1 MSVDPEL
8 ADRIFDAAI
17 RAPSADNR
25 HLFELELAGDEI
37 RMWARREFLDAPFHR
52 RVLCLL
58 GFGAAAENMIVR
70 AAALGLAGE
79 PSWWPERS
87 QPGLIL
93 TLPLGASGQAA
104 SSLDAAIEAR
114 HTNRRVR
121 YHGPGLTSEQQT
133 ALMRL
138 VEPLGVRLVPLDAPE
153 QRKTALGLLRAAEAE
168 RFRNQAL
175 HDDLFGSIRFEAG
188 WNASCP
194 EGLAPGT
201 LEVEPPMRPMFAALR
216 HWKVMRAANLIGAP
230 ISLALRA
237 ADLPCRLAPH
247 LCTLATALPLE
258 QGALAAGR
266 ALERVW
272 LQATSWGLAFQ
283 PFAAPTLLAL
293 DGYREV
299 SASVRERLQR
309 GWAGLV
315 PGETPFIAFRMGRAR
330 APAMRSGRP
339 PVKAFVKDSP
349 RSSETGPSAGRPT

>member
-1 MSVDPEL
+1 MAIDPAL
-8 ADRIFDAAI
+8 AHRIFAAAI
-17 RAPSADNR
+17 QAPSADNR

-37 RMWARREFLDAPFHR
+37 RMWARPEFIEAPFHR

-58 GFGAAAENMIVR
+58 GFGAAAENMVVR

-79 PSWWPERS
+79 PFWWPESS

-93 TLPLGASGQAA
+93 RLQLSPWGKSASA
-104 SSLDAAIEAR
+104 LDPAIEER

-121 YHGPGLTSEQQT
+121 YSGPRLGSEQQA
-133 ALMRL
+133 ALSRL
-138 VEPLGVRLVPLDAPE
+138 TESLGVRLLWLDAPE
-153 QRKTALGLLRAAEAE
+153 RRKAALNLLRTAEGE

-175 HDDLFGSIRFEAG
+175 HADLFGSIRFEAG
-188 WNASCP
+188 WRTPCAD
-194 EGLAPGT
+194 GLAPGT

-216 HWKVMRAANLIGAP
+216 NWNVMRAANVIGAP
-230 ISLALRA
+230 VSLALRA

-247 LCTLATALPLE
+247 LCALSTALPIE

-272 LQATSWGLAFQ
+272 LQATAWGFAFQ
-283 PFAAPTLLAL
+283 PFAAPALLAL

-299 SASVRERLQR
+299 SAPVRQALQR
-309 GWAGLV
+309 GWASLT
-315 PGETPFIAFRMGRAR
+315 PGETPVMVFRMGRAR

-339 PVKAFVKDSP
+339 PTSSFVRGAKQ
-349 RSSETGPSAGRPT
+349 A

>member
-1 MSVDPEL
+1 MAIDPAL
-8 ADRIFDAAI
+8 ANRIFAAAI
-17 RAPSADNR
+17 QAPSADNR

-37 RMWARREFLDAPFHR
+37 RMWARPEFLEAPFHR
-52 RVLCLL
+52 RMLCLL
-58 GFGAAAENMIVR
+58 GFGAAAENMLVR

-79 PSWWPERS
+79 PLWWPES
-87 QPGLIL
+87 SEPGLIVR
-93 TLPLGASGQAA
+93 LPLSPTGQSASP
-104 SSLDAAIEAR
+104 LDPAIEKR

-121 YHGPGLTSEQQT
+121 FSGPKLGGEQQA
-133 ALMRL
+133 ALVRL
-138 VEPLGVRLVPLDAPE
+138 TESLGVRLHWLDAPE
-153 QRKTALGLLRAAEAE
+153 RRKAALNLLRTAEGE

-175 HDDLFGSIRFEAG
+175 HADLFGSIRFEAG
-188 WNASCP
+188 WRTPCA

-216 HWKVMRAANLIGAP
+216 HWNVMRAANVIGASV
-230 ISLALRA
+230 SLALRA

-247 LCTLATALPLE
+247 LCALSTALPIE

-266 ALERVW
+266 ALERAW
-272 LQATSWGLAFQ
+272 LQATSLGLAFQ
-283 PFAAPTLLAL
+283 PFAAPALLAL

-315 PGETPFIAFRMGRAR
+315 AGDTPFIVFRMGHAP

-339 PVKAFVKDSP
+339 PVDAFVKGA
-349 RSSETGPSAGRPT
+349 TGPSGTGPSGARQA